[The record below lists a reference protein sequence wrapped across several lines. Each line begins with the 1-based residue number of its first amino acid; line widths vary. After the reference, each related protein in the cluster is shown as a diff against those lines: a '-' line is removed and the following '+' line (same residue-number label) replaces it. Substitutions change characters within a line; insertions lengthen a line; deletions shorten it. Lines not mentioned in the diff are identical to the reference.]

1 MGWNAGSKLVRRVQR
16 QARDHRARRATGNV
30 EPRGDEEEEAEGG
43 RATHSMARMGL
54 LYSYILGGW
63 AGSAVGMG
71 ERQRWC

>member
-1 MGWNAGSKLVRRVQR
+1 MCAGMLDQSWCAECRGRPGIIEHAEQPETSSHEETKRKKQRR
-16 QARDHRARRATGNV
+16 
-30 EPRGDEEEEAEGG
+30 E

-71 ERQRWC
+71 ER